1 VVRGQFYIGGDIY
14 VLGARKAFLAALR
27 DDTFTWW
34 LSSESWVTWSHPSH
48 RAWRLALGAK
58 LFRRHFP
65 LSIGAVGAVLIGRF
79 AR

>member
-1 VVRGQFYIGGDIY
+1 MTLLLGG
-14 VLGARKAFLAALR
+14 
-27 DDTFTWW
+27 
-34 LSSESWVTWSHPSH
+34 SSWVTGLIGLGG
-48 RAWRLALGAK
+48 LALGAK